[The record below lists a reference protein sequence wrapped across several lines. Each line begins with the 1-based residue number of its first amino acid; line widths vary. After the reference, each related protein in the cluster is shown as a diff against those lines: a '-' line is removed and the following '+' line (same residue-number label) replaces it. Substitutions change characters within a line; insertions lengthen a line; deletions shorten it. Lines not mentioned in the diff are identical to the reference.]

1 MKRSIILLVTIL
13 VITALIVSFLIVGRS
28 NVKEYENVRIA
39 VEFNNHAAPAYIAKH
54 FDWFREA
61 GLNTTTFNSYVT
73 GVALANALARGDV
86 DAAYICLGPALLAY
100 ARGVDVVIVSG
111 THLHG
116 YAIISRQDIA
126 SPKDL
131 EGRKVGVVE
140 AGSNADIVFQLTV
153 EKYGLDIGKID
164 VRRGNPPILT
174 TLLWTGQVDAIVVPE
189 HWATIASS
197 KKEFHVLLKSQDV
210 WDNMQGSVLMVKREL
225 LEKKPEV
232 VEKLVKITEKG
243 VKFIRENR
251 DEAAKIMLE
260 ELSKASPLGVEPK
273 LVEEVSDVLSP
284 SIMLDSMGKLDYST
298 RVDLNAVKQY
308 VEILYRVGYIE
319 SKIDVDKIV
328 DLRFVSGG

>member
-1 MKRSIILLVTIL
+1 
-13 VITALIVSFLIVGRS
+13 
-28 NVKEYENVRIA
+28 
-39 VEFNNHAAPAYIAKH
+39 
-54 FDWFREA
+54 
-61 GLNTTTFNSYVT
+61 
-73 GVALANALARGDV
+73 
-86 DAAYICLGPALLAY
+86 
-100 ARGVDVVIVSG
+100 
-111 THLHG
+111 
-116 YAIISRQDIA
+116 
-126 SPKDL
+126 
-131 EGRKVGVVE
+131 
-140 AGSNADIVFQLTV
+140 
-153 EKYGLDIGKID
+153 
-164 VRRGNPPILT
+164 
-174 TLLWTGQVDAIVVPE
+174 
-189 HWATIASS
+189 
-197 KKEFHVLLKSQDV
+197 
-210 WDNMQGSVLMVKREL
+210 
-225 LEKKPEV
+225 EKKPEV

>member
-1 MKRSIILLVTIL
+1 MRKSIILLVTIFVIITLISSFL
-13 VITALIVSFLIVGRS
+13 VIGRS
-28 NVKEYENVRIA
+28 TVKGYENIRIA
-39 VEFNNHAAPAYIAKH
+39 VEFNNHAAPAYLAKH

-86 DAAYICLGPALLAY
+86 DAAYVCLGPALLAY

-116 YAIISRQDIA
+116 YAIISRQDIT

-131 EGRKVGVVE
+131 EGKKVGVVE
-140 AGSNADIVFQLTV
+140 AGSNADILFQLTV
-153 EKYGLDIGKID
+153 EKYGLDLGKVDI
-164 VRRGNPPILT
+164 RRGNPPILT

-189 HWATIASS
+189 HWATVASS
-197 KKEFHVLLKSQDV
+197 RKGFHVLLRSQDV
-210 WDNMQGSVLMVKREL
+210 WSNMQGSVLIVKREL

-232 VEKLVKITEKG
+232 VEKLVEITEKG
-243 VKFIRENR
+243 IKFIKENK
-251 DEAAKIMLE
+251 DEAAKIVLE
-260 ELSKASPLGVEPK
+260 EISKASPLGVEPK
-273 LVEEVSDVLSP
+273 LVVEASSPLSQNM
-284 SIMLDSMGKLDYST
+284 MLESMRKLDYSL
-298 RVDLNAVKQY
+298 RVDLDAVKQY
-308 VEILYRVGYIE
+308 VEILYRLRYIE